1 MFARAAAARLTPAAL
16 GSAAVAGGLLLS
28 SQQREE
34 AFCLATPPKQ
44 LFRPV
49 TVTPSFR
56 ASHAIHENLVK
67 PSAVAHYSVF
77 AAHDNTGNS
86 AERPLV
92 QVNLK
97 FGNKVNGHKGIV
109 HGGVASLLFDDAFG
123 FAYFSATAGPDA
135 KDFLLGFTA
144 NLTVNYRAPLRE
156 NSEAVL
162 KVWLEGIEGRKVK
175 LRGRLQ
181 SEGGEV
187 VYSEASALFIIDR
200 SMKKISIVGLVEEK

>member
-1 MFARAAAARLTPAAL
+1 M
-16 GSAAVAGGLLLS
+16 
-28 SQQREE
+28 
-34 AFCLATPPKQ
+34 
-44 LFRPV
+44 
-49 TVTPSFR
+49 TPSFR

-162 KVWLEGIEGRKVK
+162 KVWLGESDLGPSERGVFARLPPPLTPPFPQRASKAGRSSSGAGCRA
-175 LRGRLQ
+175 RG
-181 SEGGEV
+181 G
-187 VYSEASALFIIDR
+187 R
-200 SMKKISIVGLVEEK
+200 SFTRRRPLCSSSTGA